1 MSPLSRHWQLDP
13 EIAFLNHGSFGACP
27 RVVMQVQQQ
36 WRERLEREPVR
47 FFIRELDDALAEARE
62 SLASLVGAEADDL
75 AFVTNSTT
83 GVNTV
88 LRSLS
93 LSAGDELLTT
103 NHVYGAC
110 NNALEFTAQA
120 SGARV
125 VTATVPFP
133 LASADDVVAAVLR
146 HVTSRTKLLLVDHVT
161 SPTALIFP
169 VQRLVS
175 ELAARG
181 VDTLVDGAHA
191 PGMLP
196 LDLDALGAAYY
207 TANCHKWLCAPKGS
221 AFLHVRRDRQ
231 AQVRPLVISH
241 GATAPRADRSRF
253 RQELDWTGTQDP
265 SPYLSV
271 PAAIQFLQQLLP
283 GGLPALMAHNHELML
298 RVRAALLQQLGI
310 DAPAPTDMLGS
321 MVTVPLPQATLRSVQ
336 APALEPLQDDLFERY
351 RVEVPVFRWPSGGAL
366 HLRVTAQA
374 YNGWDDY
381 ERLMAALR
389 ALLPGA

>member
-1 MSPLSRHWQLDP
+1 MSPFSALWQLDP

-27 RVVMQVQQQ
+27 SAVMQVQGQ

-47 FFIRELDDALAEARE
+47 FFLRELDSALAEARE
-62 SLASLVGAEADDL
+62 SLARLVGADADDL

-93 LSAGDELLTT
+93 LSPKDELLTT

-110 NNALEFTAQA
+110 NNALEFTAQQR
-120 SGARV
+120 GARV
-125 VTATVPFP
+125 VMAEVPFP
-133 LASADDVVAAVLR
+133 LTSADEVVEAVLR
-146 HVTSRTKLLLVDHVT
+146 HVTPRTKLLLIDHVT

-191 PGMLP
+191 PGMLA
-196 LDLDALGAAYY
+196 LDLRALGAAYY

-231 AQVRPLVISH
+231 RQIRPLVISH
-241 GATAPRADRSRF
+241 GAASPRADRSRF
-253 RQELDWTGTQDP
+253 RQEMDWTGTHDP

-271 PAAIQFLQQLLP
+271 PAAIQFLEQLLP
-283 GGLPALMAHNHELML
+283 GGLPALMMHNRELML
-298 RVRAALLQQLGI
+298 RARAALLQELGI
-310 DAPAPTDMLGS
+310 DAPAPADMLGS
-321 MVTVPLPQATLRSVQ
+321 MVTVPLPRATLRPVRAS
-336 APALEPLQDDLFERY
+336 ALEPLQDDLFEHHRI
-351 RVEVPVFRWPSGGAL
+351 EAPVFRWPSGGAQ
-366 HLRVTAQA
+366 HLRVTAHA
-374 YNGWDDY
+374 YNSWRDY
-381 ERLMAALR
+381 ERLLAALR
-389 ALLPGA
+389 TLFF

>member
-1 MSPLSRHWQLDP
+1 
-13 EIAFLNHGSFGACP
+13 
-27 RVVMQVQQQ
+27 MQVQQE

-47 FFIRELDDALAEARE
+47 FFIRELDSALADARG
-62 SLASLVGAEADDL
+62 SLASLVGADPDDL
-75 AFVTNSTT
+75 AFVTNATM

-88 LRSLS
+88 LRSLP
-93 LSAGDELLTT
+93 LSPGDELLTT

-110 NNALEFTAQA
+110 HNALAFTAQQ

-125 VTATVPFP
+125 VTAAVPFP
-133 LASADDVVAAVLR
+133 LTSPEDVVEAVLR
-146 HVTSRTKLLLVDHVT
+146 EVTPRTKLLLIDHVT

-169 VQRLVS
+169 VQRLVA

-181 VDTLVDGAHA
+181 IDTLVDGAHA

-231 AQVRPLVISH
+231 AQLRPLVISH

-253 RQELDWTGTQDP
+253 RQEMDWTGTQDP

-271 PAAIQFLQQLLP
+271 PAAVQFLQQLLP
-283 GGLPALMAHNHELML
+283 GGLAALMAHNHELVL
-298 RVRAALLQQLGI
+298 RARAALLQELRI
-310 DAPAPTDMLGS
+310 DAPAPADMLGS
-321 MVTVPLPQATLRSVQ
+321 MVTVPLPRAAVHAVQ
-336 APALEPLQDDLFERY
+336 PPALEPWQDELFERY
-351 RVEVPVFRWPSGGAL
+351 RIEVPVFRWPASGAL
-366 HLRVTAQA
+366 YLRVTAQA
-374 YNGWDDY
+374 YNRWQDY
-381 ERLMAALR
+381 ERLIVALR
-389 ALLPGA
+389 TLLAAS